1 MLCCTFNINYTHK
14 VVKDFRLT
22 NNPIKVKESS
32 VTRTGLLFLGVII
45 IPAYRR
51 MMMNSE
57 DRKVAILS
65 CILIISNHLVDH
77 GYAKSK

>member
-1 MLCCTFNINYTHK
+1 MLCCTFKINCTHK

-22 NNPIKVKESS
+22 DNPIKVKESS
-32 VTRTGLLFLGVII
+32 ITRTRLLFLGVII
-45 IPAYRR
+45 ILTYRR

-65 CILIISNHLVDH
+65 CTND
-77 GYAKSK
+77 